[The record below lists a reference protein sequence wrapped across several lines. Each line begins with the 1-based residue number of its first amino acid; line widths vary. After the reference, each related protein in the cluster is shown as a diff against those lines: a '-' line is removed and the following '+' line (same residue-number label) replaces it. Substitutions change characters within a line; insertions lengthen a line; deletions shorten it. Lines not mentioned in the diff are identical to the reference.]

1 MNTVMLHVNTQ
12 HKTCTHVSAWYLHAN
27 VAKGY
32 TYGVEQ
38 YYYAGVHPSNRDTA
52 NRRPVLRS
60 VTVEERAFALRWL
73 TQRFSCCVRRQC
85 THTFGEAADTASR
98 YAAPA
103 RNWPM

>member
-1 MNTVMLHVNTQ
+1 MCLRGTFTPTWRRDTRTVLNNITMPEYIL
-12 HKTCTHVSAWYLHAN
+12 
-27 VAKGY
+27 
-32 TYGVEQ
+32 E
-38 YYYAGVHPSNRDTA
+38 PSNRDTA